1 MNVDGAFRPS
11 ELKVGGDGVVVTDC
25 HGGFVLEALPFS
37 PHVADAEG
45 SEMLACKRV
54 FLGKSPF

>member
-1 MNVDGAFRPS
+1 MNVDDAFKPS
-11 ELKVGGDGVVVTDC
+11 ELKGRGGVTDC

-45 SEMLACKRV
+45 SEM
-54 FLGKSPF
+54 SY